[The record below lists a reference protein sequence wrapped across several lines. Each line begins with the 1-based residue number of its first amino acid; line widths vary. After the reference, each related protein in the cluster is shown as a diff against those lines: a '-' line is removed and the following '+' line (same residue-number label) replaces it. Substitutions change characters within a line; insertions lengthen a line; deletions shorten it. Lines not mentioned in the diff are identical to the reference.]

1 MAAHGQVPG
10 AGRKQAAGEL
20 TVSGESLY
28 TVFDVSCAKR
38 EGLWCAWAVGETG
51 SLRIGV
57 LEPEGDRLHI
67 TRRFSQR
74 LTAPLGVLLRGE
86 MRALGEE
93 REHWEPLKKE
103 TLQSPYLRRR
113 LGAVP
118 GVLPDGKRLSHSGSE
133 RRFPPVSAG
142 SHVLLRTAP
151 AGEKPGCLGVS
162 VQQPGMA
169 GFLRK
174 IKKSIPYLHEIWY
187 TDPSIVC
194 FFTKESGLWFQR
206 SIRRSRL

>member
-1 MAAHGQVPG
+1 MDKYPVLEG
-10 AGRKQAAGEL
+10 KQAAGEL

-118 GVLPDGKRLSHSGSE
+118 GVLTCRTENGCLIAIPRDA
-133 RRFPPVSAG
+133 FPPVSAG
-142 SHVLLRTAP
+142 SYVLLRTAP

-174 IKKSIPYLHEIWY
+174 IKKSIPYLHEMWY